1 MRTKKQMV
9 QEWLKLAKEFRA
21 RAEAY
26 GGNSDDRM
34 KTGYTPTPPP
44 TCESCERLKA
54 EVDKTK
60 YVLERAKKRCG
71 WNEEVKSYPNAR
83 DCEHGRQKG
92 KCPECDL
99 TESDVEREKLRE
111 QLNAAMGDVWK
122 YYCLGQSDVY
132 LRLARELCNHSYIEI
147 AGNDS
152 VFACEICGV
161 EDGSVLEY
169 QGALY

>member
-34 KTGYTPTPPP
+34 KTGY
-44 TCESCERLKA
+44 
-54 EVDKTK
+54 
-60 YVLERAKKRCG
+60 
-71 WNEEVKSYPNAR
+71 
-83 DCEHGRQKG
+83 
-92 KCPECDL
+92 
-99 TESDVEREKLRE
+99 
-111 QLNAAMGDVWK
+111 
-122 YYCLGQSDVY
+122 CLGQSDVY

-147 AGNDS
+147 AGSDS

-161 EDGSVLEY
+161 EDGSVLEE
-169 QGALY
+169 